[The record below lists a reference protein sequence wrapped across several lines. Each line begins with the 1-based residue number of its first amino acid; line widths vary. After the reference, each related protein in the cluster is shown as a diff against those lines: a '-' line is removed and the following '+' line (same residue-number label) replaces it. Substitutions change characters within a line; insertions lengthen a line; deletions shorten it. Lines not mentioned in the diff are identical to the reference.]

1 MDMSDA
7 TNEVSA
13 EIQVSLMNDIIQGF
27 FILKKKGGGE
37 VQKNLSPEHPES
49 II

>member
-27 FILKKKGGGE
+27 FILKKKGGGGP
-37 VQKNLSPEHPES
+37 KKSGS
-49 II
+49 

>member
-13 EIQVSLMNDIIQGF
+13 EIRVSLMNDIIQGF
-27 FILKKKGGGE
+27 FILKKRGGGP
-37 VQKNLSPEHPES
+37 KKSES
-49 II
+49 

>member
-13 EIQVSLMNDIIQGF
+13 EIRVSLMNDIIQGF
-27 FILKKKGGGE
+27 FILKKGGG

>member
-13 EIQVSLMNDIIQGF
+13 EIRVSLMNDIIQGGF
-27 FILKKKGGGE
+27 FMLKKKGGVG
-37 VQKNLSPEHPES
+37 KKMGPEHPES

>member
-13 EIQVSLMNDIIQGF
+13 EIRVSLMNDIIQGF
-27 FILKKKGGGE
+27 FILKKRGGDP
-37 VQKNLSPEHPES
+37 KKSES
-49 II
+49 

>member
-13 EIQVSLMNDIIQGF
+13 EIRVSLMNDIIQGF
-27 FILKKKGGGE
+27 FIFKKKGGE
-37 VQKNLSPEHPES
+37 VQKNLGPEHPES

>member
-13 EIQVSLMNDIIQGF
+13 EIWVSLMNDIIQGF
-27 FILKKKGGGE
+27 FIYKKKGGGGP
-37 VQKNLSPEHPES
+37 KKSES
-49 II
+49 